1 MAFRVATVFSGIGAI
16 EHSLERM
23 GIEHEIVFA
32 CDNSNID
39 WSEKLTKT
47 AKMVQLLTDLDD
59 AGAKVEGINKLAS
72 CWEKNCSSSDT
83 LQQKQI
89 QEGLS
94 DKKSFRSFRTKF
106 SEHSK

>member
-1 MAFRVATVFSGIGAI
+1 MALKVATVFSGIGAI

-47 AKMVQLLTDLDD
+47 AKMIELLKDLDG
-59 AGAKVEGINKLAS
+59 AGAKVEGFEKLS
-72 CWEKNCSSSDT
+72 CCWAKKCSSINE
-83 LQQKQI
+83 LQPKQI
-89 QEGLS
+89 QQS
-94 DKKSFRSFRTKF
+94 DLERIVAALIN
-106 SEHSK
+106 

>member
-1 MAFRVATVFSGIGAI
+1 MTLKVATVFSGIGAI

-47 AKMVQLLTDLDD
+47 AKMVNSSRNPSTH
-59 AGAKVEGINKLAS
+59 
-72 CWEKNCSSSDT
+72 SSSRYMNSCHT
-83 LQQKQI
+83 YSSHISVGSHNSCLPLLFI
-89 QEGLS
+89 
-94 DKKSFRSFRTKF
+94 R
-106 SEHSK
+106 